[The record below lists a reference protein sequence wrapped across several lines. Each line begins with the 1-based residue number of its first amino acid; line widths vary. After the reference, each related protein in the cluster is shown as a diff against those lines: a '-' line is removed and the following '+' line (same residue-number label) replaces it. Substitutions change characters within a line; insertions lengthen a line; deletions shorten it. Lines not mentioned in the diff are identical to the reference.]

1 MSATSISA
9 KLRNKILNRDK
20 FHCVYCR
27 SQQSLLGSSLTLD
40 HIIPQSLGGSSTE
53 KNLCAAC
60 YDCNFIKANRIHAL
74 DPATELRASLFDT
87 TRQHWPDHFQ
97 WNADKTLIE
106 GLTPTG
112 RATVKA
118 LKLNRPKLVIARRFW
133 LKTGIHPPDD

>member
-1 MSATSISA
+1 MSTTSISA

-20 FHCVYCR
+20 FRCVYCL
-27 SQQSLLGSSLTLD
+27 SQQSLLGSGLTLD
-40 HIIPQSLGGSSTE
+40 HIIPQSLGGLSTE
-53 KNLCAAC
+53 ENLCAAC

-74 DPATELRASLFDT
+74 DPATELRATLFDAY
-87 TRQHWPDHFQ
+87 RQRWHDHFQ
-97 WNADKTLIE
+97 WNMDKTHIE

-133 LKTGIHPPDD
+133 LRTGIHPPGD